1 MQLKLSRIDLS
12 FLAPSLPPTS
22 LSFTSPTAVY
32 SPFIFSL
39 PHPSFFYSY
48 SFLFYFTLPSALKN
62 ITPWRFRCR
71 LSQKRGTPLPI
82 PNRKYSPR
90 QGERSQSKQKSI
102 NVPRPGYTCRYEPVC
117 VCIYIYI
124 YIYIARIIGSKNCGL
139 VLRFSAC
146 LCRLHTAHI
155 LCCNAQSFERS
166 VRNYITGYK
175 FYILVYPYHFLLL
188 PVPISLFNCK
198 QCYFTF

>member
-48 SFLFYFTLPSALKN
+48 SFLFYFTLPSTLKN

-71 LSQKRGTPLPI
+71 LSQKKRNSLPI
-82 PNRKYSPR
+82 PNRKYSLR

-102 NVPRPGYTCRYEPVC
+102 NVPWPGCTYRYEPV
-117 VCIYIYI
+117 
-124 YIYIARIIGSKNCGL
+124 
-139 VLRFSAC
+139 
-146 LCRLHTAHI
+146 
-155 LCCNAQSFERS
+155 
-166 VRNYITGYK
+166 
-175 FYILVYPYHFLLL
+175 YILYICRVSQEECTRLREGVPYVKVYRYNPKHQCPNLNGYGDSGRR
-188 PVPISLFNCK
+188 SLK
-198 QCYFTF
+198 L